1 MHDLMLRSLAL
12 HAMALLTV
20 ASTAAAKEPV
30 QPAPP
35 LYELRTYHA
44 EPGKLDALNARFRD
58 HTTALFTKH
67 GMTNVGYWT
76 PKDNPD
82 NLLIYLISFPD
93 KAAHDKAWKDFGADP
108 EWKAVQTASEVNGKL
123 VGKIESR
130 FLTPT
135 DFSPQP
141 KGTAEGAPHLFEL
154 RTYSATPNNLPLL
167 LKRFREHTMDLFKRH
182 GITNF
187 LYTTPATGDPGAD
200 NTLVYL
206 IQHASAEAQVKSW
219 TDFRADPEWV
229 KVKADSEKEGG
240 GSLTVLPDGV
250 KSVLL
255 VPTDYS
261 PVK

>member
-1 MHDLMLRSLAL
+1 MLRSLAL
-12 HAMALLTV
+12 HAMAILTA
-20 ASTAAAKEPV
+20 ASTLAAEEPSSK
-30 QPAPP
+30 PATR

-44 EPGKLDALNARFRD
+44 EPGKLDALNARFRE

-82 NLLIYLISFPD
+82 NLLIYLLSFPD
-93 KAAHDKAWKDFGADP
+93 KDAREKAWKEFGADP
-108 EWKAVQTASEVNGKL
+108 EWKAVQTASEANGKL

-135 DFSPQP
+135 DFSPEP
-141 KGTAEGAPHLFEL
+141 KGTAEGTPHLFEL
-154 RTYSATPNNLPLL
+154 RTYTATPNNLPLL
-167 LKRFREHTMDLFKRH
+167 LKRFREHTVKLFERH
-182 GITNF
+182 DITNF
-187 LYTTPATGDPGAD
+187 LYTTPAAGDPGAD

-219 TDFRADPEWV
+219 ENFRADPEWV
-229 KVKADSEKEGG
+229 KVKADSEKAGG

>member
-1 MHDLMLRSLAL
+1 
-12 HAMALLTV
+12 MALLTG
-20 ASTAAAKEPV
+20 ASIAAAEEPAK
-30 QPAPP
+30 PASR

-58 HTTALFTKH
+58 HTLALFTKH

-82 NLLIYLISFPD
+82 NLLIYLLSFPD
-93 KAAHDKAWKDFGADP
+93 KESRDKAWKEFGADP
-108 EWKAVQTASEVNGKL
+108 DWKAAQTASEANGKL

-130 FLTPT
+130 LLTPT
-135 DFSPQP
+135 DFSSEP
-141 KGTAEGAPHLFEL
+141 KGIPKPTGKESAHLFEL
-154 RTYSATPNNLPLL
+154 RTYTATPNNLPLL
-167 LKRFREHTMDLFKRH
+167 LKRFREHTVKLFERH

-187 LYTTPATGDPGAD
+187 LYTTPASGDPGAD

-206 IQHASAEAQVKSW
+206 IQHASADTQVKSW
-219 TDFRADPEWV
+219 ADFRADPEWV
-229 KVKADSEKEGG
+229 KVKADSEKAGG